1 VIKGTRARI
10 VDIAIEYE
18 YMNHSPDEI
27 ANAHPHLRLE
37 QIHDA
42 LSYYYEN
49 RSELD
54 KKIKEDEQFIQKL
67 AEK

>member
-1 VIKGTRARI
+1 
-10 VDIAIEYE
+10 
-18 YMNHSPDEI
+18 MNHTPDEI
-27 ANAHPHLRLE
+27 VNAHPHLRLE

-49 RSELD
+49 RAELD

-67 AEK
+67 TENQKGR